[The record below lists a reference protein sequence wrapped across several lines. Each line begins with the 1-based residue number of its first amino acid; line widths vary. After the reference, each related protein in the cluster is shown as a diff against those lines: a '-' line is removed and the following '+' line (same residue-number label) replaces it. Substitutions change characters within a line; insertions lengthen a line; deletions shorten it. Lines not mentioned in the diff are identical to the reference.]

1 MGSALNHRP
10 REHEI
15 GAGPGLTDQI
25 GQEGLSWAKLHGR
38 VQTHGPTPTVMTV
51 EGKDP
56 MAPLPTC
63 ITLERG
69 YMLRYKK
76 A

>member
-1 MGSALNHRP
+1 MGNALNHRP

-15 GAGPGLTDQI
+15 GARSGLTDQI

-51 EGKDP
+51 GRVASSWGWSGGKF
-56 MAPLPTC
+56 
-63 ITLERG
+63 
-69 YMLRYKK
+69 
-76 A
+76 